1 MVKKS
6 KYVQT
11 MIMFILAATLSFS
24 NNVYAIN
31 LNENPTAY
39 IEINIDEFIDNI
51 ARSEMFYDWA
61 DADVIVNDI
70 YSYTKN
76 DLKVYKLDVMKN
88 DSQLGYILSDEAGNI
103 LSYSRNSEPEEFMK
117 DYCSLYTGVE
127 SGNFNSESEPVCS
140 YSGIQTYSSPYMVI
154 DGVSPQLQGGSNC
167 VVAAASNVI
176 WYYGN
181 NGHYSLIKN
190 DTFSNVKTAMT
201 NCYTYNGGV
210 GNNATT
216 PKAFEVYIKAKGLSD
231 VYTSDVKLYK
241 EQSATKELML
251 SEISERK
258 PMMLGFKEGSIYSDT
273 VGHMTVCYG
282 YQITGGN
289 TYAYVASGHEAYGTF
304 VKWDDTINDC
314 IITIRIY

>member
-51 ARSEMFYDWA
+51 ARSEMFYDWT

-76 DLKVYKLDVMKN
+76 DLKVYKLGVMKN
-88 DSQLGYILSDEAGNI
+88 DMQLGYILSDEAGNI

-117 DYCSLYTGVE
+117 DYCNMYTGIE
-127 SGNFNSESEPVCS
+127 SDNYNSEPESVCA

-154 DGVSPQLQGGSNC
+154 DGVSPQLQGKNINC
-167 VVAAASNVI
+167 IVAAASNVI

-181 NGHYSLIKN
+181 NGHLSLIKN
-190 DTFSNVKTAMT
+190 YTFS
-201 NCYTYNGGV
+201 
-210 GNNATT
+210 
-216 PKAFEVYIKAKGLSD
+216 D
-231 VYTSDVKLYK
+231 VQT
-241 EQSATKELML
+241 
-251 SEISERK
+251 
-258 PMMLGFKEGSIYSDT
+258 
-273 VGHMTVCYG
+273 
-282 YQITGGN
+282 
-289 TYAYVASGHEAYGTF
+289 
-304 VKWDDTINDC
+304 
-314 IITIRIY
+314 